1 MMLNQIK
8 GAIYGV
14 AIGDALGVT
23 TEFFSKEEIQKE
35 YGYVREI
42 TGGGVFNFPKGA
54 VSDDT
59 DMTLA
64 VARGILK
71 NPQDPIEAIGDEFLK
86 WYASRPA
93 DIGITIRTVLGIYKG
108 DWFEAAKNA
117 YDHYLDQKA
126 AGNGTLMRCL
136 PIALAYEDI
145 EKMEAVT
152 RKHSKMTHYDS
163 LADDACVIYNRI
175 AYSVL
180 RGKELKEAIR
190 DEVKGTIYESS
201 LTGEK
206 PSCLQSGFVVDTMKW
221 VLYWLLTSESFL
233 DVVIGAANEGYD
245 TDTVG
250 AIAGGLAG
258 LAYGFDELPREY
270 CEVLL
275 VKNELDE
282 LSIKL
287 FELIEL
293 E

>member
-1 MMLNQIK
+1 MLNKIK
-8 GAIYGV
+8 GALYGV

-23 TEFFSKEEIQKE
+23 TEFLTKEEIQRE
-35 YGYVREI
+35 YGFVREI
-42 TGGGVFNFPKGA
+42 TGGGVFHFPRGA

-59 DMTLA
+59 DMTMA

-86 WYASRPA
+86 WYASRPS

-108 DWFEAAKNA
+108 DWFEAAENA
-117 YDHYLDQKA
+117 YENYLDKKA

-136 PIALAYEDI
+136 PIALAYDDLEKI
-145 EKMEAVT
+145 ESVS
-152 RKHSKMTHYDS
+152 RKHSKMTHYDT

-180 RGKELKEAIR
+180 RGKDLKEAIR
-190 DEVKGTIYESS
+190 DEIQGTIYESALS
-201 LTGEK
+201 GEK
-206 PSCLQSGFVVDTMKW
+206 PSCLQSGFVVDTMRW
-221 VLYWLLTSESFL
+221 VLYWLLISDSFL

-245 TDTVG
+245 TDTVA

-258 LAYGFDELPREY
+258 LAYGFEELPKDY

-282 LSIKL
+282 LSTKL
-287 FELIEL
+287 YELL
-293 E
+293 ES